1 MAKIL
6 SNEDGN
12 LSNSARV
19 VRERDYS
26 DVDLSLDARTAPTYT
41 SGDGDILRKLDAASV
56 KQAIKTL
63 LLTNRFEKPYKP
75 QFGGDLGGL
84 LFELMDENTAD
95 LMIAQIRASIE
106 RFEPRVK
113 VLSLKI
119 VATPDYNSVSVVIE
133 FRVINSQVS
142 DTLRVK
148 ITDTPSVAPV
158 VLPVTP
164 TPEPD
169 EIILSEAGQRLVTFD
184 NLLLRAD
191 ELGILSGSIL
201 KPEDE
206 GQLLTQNELILLVE
220 QS

>member
-1 MAKIL
+1 MAKIF
-6 SNEDGN
+6 SNGDGK
-12 LSNSARV
+12 LGNSARV

-26 DVDLSLDARTAPTYT
+26 DIDLTLDARVAPTYT
-41 SGDGDILRKLDAASV
+41 SGDGDVLRKLDAASV

-63 LLTNRFEKPYKP
+63 LLTNKFEKPYKP
-75 QFGGDLGGL
+75 QFGGNLSGL

-95 LMIAQIRASIE
+95 LMINQIRAVIE

-148 ITDTPSVAPV
+148 ITDTPAAAPV

-169 EIILSEAGQRLVTFD
+169 EIILSELGQRLVTFG

-191 ELGILSGSIL
+191 ELGVLDGAIL

-206 GQLLTQNELILLVE
+206 GQLLTQDELILLVE

>member
-1 MAKIL
+1 MAKIF
-6 SNEDGN
+6 SNGDGK

-26 DVDLSLDARTAPTYT
+26 DIDLTLDARVAPTYT
-41 SGDGDILRKLDAASV
+41 SGDGDVLRKLDAASV

-63 LLTNRFEKPYKP
+63 LLTNKFEKPYKP
-75 QFGGDLGGL
+75 QFGGNLSGL

-95 LMIAQIRASIE
+95 LMINQIRAVIE

-148 ITDTPSVAPV
+148 ITDTPAAAPV

-169 EIILSEAGQRLVTFD
+169 EIILSELGQRLVTFG

-191 ELGILSGSIL
+191 ELGVLDGAIL

-206 GQLLTQNELILLVE
+206 GQLLTQDELILLVE